1 MFVSTPV
8 VSTRSFRPRTTWRRR
23 ATSTRRSSMAFST
36 SGPKAWATRISV
48 VSSGTASQPM
58 WQKAR

>member
-1 MFVSTPV
+1 MLVSTTV
-8 VSTRSFRPRTTWRRR
+8 VSTRSFRPRTTLRCR
-23 ATSTRRSSMAFST
+23 ARLTRRSSIAFST

-58 WQKAR
+58 RQKAR